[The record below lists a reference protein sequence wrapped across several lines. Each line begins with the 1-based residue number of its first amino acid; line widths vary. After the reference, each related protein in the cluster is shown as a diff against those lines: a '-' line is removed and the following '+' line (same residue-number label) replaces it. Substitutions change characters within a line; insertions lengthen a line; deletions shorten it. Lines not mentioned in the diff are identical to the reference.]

1 MSKALLKSSKQLTT
15 FSPESRVLTVFYQ
28 QIVLEQVLKVY
39 FFNINY
45 YPKLPIS
52 YPTNELSKV
61 NPVKFKCYS
70 AEIETLAELLVYY
83 ISVTDKSKPFC
94 IGGSIN
100 FRDFLAMNIILVST

>member
-1 MSKALLKSSKQLTT
+1 MTKALLKSSKQFAT
-15 FSPESRVLTVFYQ
+15 FSPESRALTVLSTNCARTNFV
-28 QIVLEQVLKVY
+28 IC

-45 YPKLPIS
+45 CPKLPIS
-52 YPTNELSKV
+52 YLTNELSKV

-94 IGGSIN
+94 IGGSFN
-100 FRDFLAMNIILVST
+100 FREFLTYNINLVST